1 MLKVYSYEFA
11 CACLDAGIT
20 YGFFWSSVPEDDIV
34 KLVDKYGGDKL
45 FLTFTLHYD
54 KPSSNLQL
62 LKRICNLGVKNFEFT
77 ENNDNDRKTVDDTNL
92 LKKTVSFFG
101 LRGYEIYS
109 KRSLNLVNNVDGVV
123 VKGKEAAA
131 RGTQNDL
138 LTEFSSV
145 KKTYPNKKII
155 ASGGI
160 YTGKQVK
167 QYLDLGAHA
176 VSIGTL
182 FAASTES
189 PISDAAKQAILS
201 ANKRNLKRFSNS
213 QQSLVF
219 TCLNADDENHTQG
232 LSLGIETGTQGH
244 LFLGHAVDHITEI
257 KPVAEIVAE
266 LSSHLV

>member
-1 MLKVYSYEFA
+1 MNKVYSYKFA

-20 YGFFWSSVPEDDIV
+20 YGFFWDSVPENDIA

-45 FLTFTLHYD
+45 FLAFGFYYD
-54 KPSSNLQL
+54 NLTANL
-62 LKRICNLGVKNFEFT
+62 RHLKRICNLGVKNLEFI
-77 ENNDNDRKTVDDTNL
+77 DVIDRVDHTTL
-92 LKKTVSFFG
+92 LKKTVPFFS
-101 LRGYEIYS
+101 LKEYELYS
-109 KRSLNLVNNVDGVV
+109 KRSLRLAEYFDGLVI
-123 VKGKEAAA
+123 KGKEAAA

-138 LTEFSSV
+138 LTEFNFV
-145 KKTYPNKKII
+145 KKTYPGKKII

-167 QYLDLGAHA
+167 EYINLGAHA

-189 PISDAAKQAILS
+189 PISDTAKQAIIS
-201 ANKRNLKRFSNS
+201 ANKKNLTRFSNS

-219 TCLNADDENHTQG
+219 TRSDADDENYTKG
-232 LSLGIETGTQGH
+232 LKLGIETGTQGH

-257 KPVAEIVAE
+257 KPVADIVAE

>member
-1 MLKVYSYEFA
+1 MNKVYSYEFA

-20 YGFFWSSVPEDDIV
+20 YGFFWSIVPEDDIV

-45 FLTFTLHYD
+45 FLTFALRYNKLGENLHHI
-54 KPSSNLQL
+54 
-62 LKRICNLGVKNFEFT
+62 KRICNLGVKNFEFT
-77 ENNDNDRKTVDDTNL
+77 KGNDINNVEDTEL
-92 LKKTVSFFG
+92 LKKTIPFFISHG
-101 LRGYEIYS
+101 CEIYI
-109 KRSLNLVNNVDGVV
+109 KRHVELTEHVDGLVI
-123 VKGKEAAA
+123 KGKEAAA

-145 KKTYPNKKII
+145 KKTYPKKKII

-189 PISDAAKQAILS
+189 PISDTAKQAILS
-201 ANKRNLKRFSNS
+201 ANKKNLKRFSNA
-213 QQSLVF
+213 QQGLVF
-219 TCLNADDENHTQG
+219 TRLDADDENHTQG
-232 LSLGIETGTQGH
+232 LTLGIETGTQGH
-244 LFLGHAVDHITEI
+244 LFLGHAVDQITEI
-257 KPVAEIVAE
+257 KPVADIVAE